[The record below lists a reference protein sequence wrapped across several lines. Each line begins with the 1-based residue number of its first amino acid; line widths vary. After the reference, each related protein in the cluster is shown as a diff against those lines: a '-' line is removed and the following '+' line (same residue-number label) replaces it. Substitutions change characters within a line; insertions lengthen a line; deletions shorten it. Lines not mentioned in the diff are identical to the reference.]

1 MWKKT
6 LKTIHVSWD
15 TLNNIFRKRWSL
27 KIQSALSQVDT
38 RFEFKLRIGH
48 NFVFIMINIQSA
60 PINANF
66 KNF

>member
-1 MWKKT
+1 MEED
-6 LKTIHVSWD
+6 IENYSCFIGHP
-15 TLNNIFRKRWSL
+15 NNIFRKRWSL

-48 NFVFIMINIQSA
+48 NFVFNMINIQSV
-60 PINANF
+60 PINENF